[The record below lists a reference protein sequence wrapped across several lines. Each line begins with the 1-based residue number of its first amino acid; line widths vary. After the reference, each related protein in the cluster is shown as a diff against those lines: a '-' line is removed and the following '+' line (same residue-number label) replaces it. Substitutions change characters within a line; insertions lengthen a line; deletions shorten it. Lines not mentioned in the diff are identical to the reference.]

1 MRSKSFYKLRISLL
15 NEVIARMYISF
26 LQVHFNW
33 CIADSASE
41 ALPKIKPRYMRG
53 VCVYH
58 LNRCKTSHWLF
69 TNLQGDVAYNQ
80 GPRPTKLP
88 DCMGYRA

>member
-26 LQVHFNW
+26 LQVHFHW
-33 CIADSASE
+33 CITDSASE

-53 VCVYH
+53 VCV
-58 LNRCKTSHWLF
+58 SSE
-69 TNLQGDVAYNQ
+69 Q
-80 GPRPTKLP
+80 
-88 DCMGYRA
+88 M